1 MSNEGDKKQEKIIVL
16 QKSIFS
22 HLTSD
27 TRLFI
32 ATKRNFC
39 LKVIDTVDLEVDGER
54 EREETLSIN
63 LLPLCTE
70 IEGSPRQFQL
80 EVCEQSRVR
89 G

>member
-32 ATKRNFC
+32 ATKWNLC
-39 LKVIDTVDLEVDGER
+39 VKMIDTVDLEVGRGKDIHFK
-54 EREETLSIN
+54 LVASSVI
-63 LLPLCTE
+63 E
-70 IEGSPRQFQL
+70 IIRLTQTVPA
-80 EVCEQSRVR
+80 
-89 G
+89 

>member
-54 EREETLSIN
+54 EGRN
-63 LLPLCTE
+63 
-70 IEGSPRQFQL
+70 
-80 EVCEQSRVR
+80 VKH
-89 G
+89 